1 MLSSLALDFSHSGRK
16 RSVVQLARQAEFLAG
31 EANFRTHFFIDRR
44 LAFLLV
50 ALHSAM
56 EGGSEMEATSKLHVV
71 ATALQW
77 RCILRRA
84 LRSVSLYACVEIG
97 FSRAEK

>member
-1 MLSSLALDFSHSGRK
+1 LPSISVILVASEALFSLQGK
-16 RSVVQLARQAEFLAG
+16 RSFWREKQIFERI
-31 EANFRTHFFIDRR
+31 FFIDRR